1 VTMTLVVASLVERSI
16 AGVSRSSKKAY
27 EAGADLVE
35 VRLDH
40 LRLIDSSPGMIHE
53 ARGAVDG
60 AAVATLRSTRE
71 GGKSTLK
78 GSSRRSMLEA
88 VADSGFEYV
97 DLELARDAA
106 LLEELGSSR
115 GGPRAIASYH
125 FSRPATKALVRQR
138 LEKGLA
144 SGAIAKVAM
153 PCENAAQSVMLAEL
167 AGEVSVSRRSFVLI
181 GMGAQGQLTRVCAS
195 GMRSE
200 LVYACLPGN
209 EAAPGQLDVRTQVN
223 ISKPGSVIL
232 GLIGHPVS
240 HSVSKPMQEAALRS
254 VGLTGIYLPLDIPP
268 ERFNR
273 RLVATL
279 FNIGFQG
286 LNVTIPNKQRAYR
299 SCDIR
304 NPSAEA
310 TAAVNTIHMRR
321 GKIVG
326 ENTDLKG
333 FNQLITLKKVQLK
346 NARILVVGAGGAA
359 RAVCKV
365 CNDGGAEI
373 VISARRAKAASDL
386 SKACGASR
394 TPYSSLGAIQSMFDV
409 MVNTT
414 PIGTKGT
421 KVELSSLP
429 EEAIKHSRVFIDLVY
444 NPSTTPS
451 MAAAR
456 KHGRAAHGGLE
467 MLVRQGEEAFRIW
480 TDKTPDVSKMR
491 RAARKALE
499 P

>member
-1 VTMTLVVASLVERSI
+1 MTLVVASLVERSI
-16 AGVSRSSKKAY
+16 AGVSRSSNKAY
-27 EAGADLVE
+27 DAGADIVE

-40 LRLIDSSPGMIHE
+40 LKLIDSSPRLVDE
-53 ARGAVDG
+53 ARCAVHG
-60 AAVATLRSTRE
+60 AAVATLRSSRE

-78 GSSRRSMLEA
+78 GSARRSMLETI
-88 VADSGFEYV
+88 ADSGFEYV

-106 LLEELGSSR
+106 LLEELGSSQ
-115 GGPRAIASYH
+115 GGTRAIASYH
-125 FSRPATKALVRQR
+125 FSRPVTRALVRQR

-144 SGAIAKVAM
+144 TGAIAKVAM
-153 PCENAAQSVMLAEL
+153 PCENAAQAVMLAEL
-167 AGEVSVSRRSFVLI
+167 AREVSAKRRPFVLI
-181 GMGAQGQLTRVCAS
+181 GMGVQGQLTRACAS
-195 GMRSE
+195 GMGSE
-200 LVYACLPGN
+200 LVYACIPGN

-223 ISKPGSVIL
+223 LSKPASVIL

-254 VGLTGIYLPLDIPP
+254 VGLSGIYLPLDVPP
-268 ERFNR
+268 EAFNR

-279 FNIGFQG
+279 FDIGFQG
-286 LNVTIPNKQRAYR
+286 LNVTIPNKLRALR

-304 NPSAEA
+304 STSAEA
-310 TAAVNTIHMRR
+310 TAAVNTLQMRR

-326 ENTDLKG
+326 ENTDVKG
-333 FNQLITLKKVQLK
+333 FEQMVTLKKVRLK
-346 NARILVVGAGGAA
+346 DARILVIGAGGAA
-359 RAVCKV
+359 RAVCKA
-365 CNDGGAEI
+365 CSDGGAEI
-373 VISARRAKAASDL
+373 VISARRPKAASDI

-394 TPYSSLGAIQSMFDV
+394 TPYSSLGTIQGTFDV
-409 MVNTT
+409 MINTT

-421 KVELSSLP
+421 KVEHESLP
-429 EEAIKHSRVFIDLVY
+429 EDAIKHSRVFIDLVY
-444 NPSTTPS
+444 NPTTTPS

-456 KHGRAAHGGLE
+456 KHGRTAHGGLE

-491 RAARKALE
+491 RAARRALE

>member
-1 VTMTLVVASLVERSI
+1 MTLVVASLVERSI
-16 AGVSRSSKKAY
+16 AGVSRSSKKAS

-40 LRLIDSSPGMIHE
+40 LRLIDSSPRLIRE

-71 GGKSTLK
+71 GGKSALRR
-78 GSSRRSMLEA
+78 SARRSMLQA
-88 VADSGFEYV
+88 IADSGFEYV

-106 LLEELGSSR
+106 LLEELGSSQR
-115 GGPRAIASYH
+115 DPKAIASYH
-125 FSRPATKALVRQR
+125 FSRPVTKALVRQR

-153 PCENAAQSVMLAEL
+153 PCENAAQAAMLAEL
-167 AGEVSVSRRSFVLI
+167 AKEVSVKRRPFVLI
-181 GMGAQGQLTRVCAS
+181 GMGVQGQLTRACAS
-195 GMRSE
+195 KMGSE
-200 LVYACLPGN
+200 FVYACLPGN
-209 EAAPGQLDVRTQVN
+209 EAAPGQLDVRMQAN
-223 ISKPGSVIL
+223 LSKPGSLIL
-232 GLIGHPVS
+232 GLIGHPVFQ
-240 HSVSKPMQEAALRS
+240 SVSKPMQEAALRS
-254 VGLTGIYLPLDIPP
+254 VGLNGIYLPLDVPP
-268 ERFNR
+268 EEFNR

-279 FNIGFQG
+279 FDIGFHG
-286 LNVTIPNKQRAYR
+286 LNVTIPNKQKAYR

-304 NPSAEA
+304 GPSAEA
-310 TAAVNTIHMRR
+310 TAAVNTLHRRR
-321 GKIVG
+321 GEIVG
-326 ENTDLKG
+326 ENTDVKG
-333 FNQLITLKKVQLK
+333 FAQLVTLKKVRLK
-346 NARILVVGAGGAA
+346 NARVLVIGAGGAA

-365 CNDGGAEI
+365 CSDGDAEI
-373 VISARRAKAASDL
+373 VISARRPKAASSL
-386 SKACGASR
+386 AKACGASR
-394 TPYSSLGAIQSMFDV
+394 TPYSSLGATQGIFDV

-421 KVELSSLP
+421 TVELSSLP
-429 EEAIKHSRVFIDLVY
+429 EDAIKHSRVFIDLVY

-467 MLVRQGEEAFRIW
+467 MLVRQGEEAFKIW
-480 TDKTPDVSKMR
+480 TGKAPDVSKMR
-491 RAARKALE
+491 QAARRALN